1 MRSSPPSDRSA
12 RQRRFYARYVTLR
25 GGAADPR
32 IEAAF
37 AAVKREDFL
46 GPGPWWLPGGPA
58 ATGGARLGYFLTPDA
73 DTAYIYQDILVAL
86 AREKRIN
93 NGEPSL
99 HARCLQALAVRDD
112 ETVLHVGAG
121 TGYYSAILARLAGR
135 GGRVIAYEVEPALA
149 VRARENLWD
158 VPNAALLARSG
169 IGDHLPPADVIYVN
183 AGLTQPEPS
192 WLAALRPGGRLL
204 FPLQPAD
211 RFGGMLL
218 IIRPVSGDTWPARFV
233 CRAGFIACDGMQ
245 DAANSEALTKAF
257 VGDSWQ
263 HVRALRLNS
272 EPDATC
278 WVAGKDWWLASERQ

>member
-1 MRSSPPSDRSA
+1 MRLSTPRDRSA
-12 RQRRFYARYVTLR
+12 PHRKFYARYVTLR

-37 AAVKREDFL
+37 AAVKRENFL
-46 GPGPWWLPGGPA
+46 GPGPWWLPGGPD
-58 ATGGARLGYFLTPDA
+58 ATGAARPGYFLTPDA
-73 DTAYIYQDILVAL
+73 DPAYIYQDILVAL
-86 AREKRIN
+86 APEKRIN

-99 HARCLQALAVRDD
+99 HARCLEALAVQDD

-121 TGYYSAILARLAGR
+121 TGYYSAILGRLAGR
-135 GGRVIAYEVEPALA
+135 VLAYEVEPALA
-149 VRARENLWD
+149 ARAAQNLLD
-158 VPNAALLARSG
+158 VANVELRARSG

-183 AGLTQPEPS
+183 AGITQPEPS

-218 IIRPVSGDTWPARFV
+218 ITRPATGDIWPARFV
-233 CRAGFIACDGMQ
+233 CRAGFIACDGVQ
-245 DAANSEALTKAF
+245 DVANREALTKAF
-257 VGDSWQ
+257 VGDRWQ
-263 HVRALRLNS
+263 RVRALRLNS

-278 WVAGKDWWLASERQ
+278 WVAGKDWWLATARQ